1 MFIFD
6 YIKKLTHR
14 FGKNQIQKNCLS
26 LQDILRT
33 HTIPAYASAVDLFKL
48 HNFKAKE
55 VIAFSKT
62 FNKFAGGSSNRFVE
76 TILDALKNST
86 VILDALY
93 KKSEE
98 LYADQEA
105 TLGLTFEKIS
115 YLRLLGAISF
125 TNDFSRKLLNYIFIL
140 ETANADESFQLK
152 GSLSPAEIATLE
164 SGFINFSIAC
174 GILNTPFEE
183 IQSKLGDLPDAV
195 YSESVE
201 KTLQS
206 TLGPSKID
214 PLGFRNFT
222 VPFDISVKW
231 ANPFYWVGVVIADI
245 QVASYKA
252 AKEELSLIQ
261 LRKLNLEKIYA
272 KTPDPRLQVQIE
284 ALTNRVAA
292 LNYSIEK
299 LEEDSVY

>member
-1 MFIFD
+1 MFILD

-14 FGKNQIQKNCLS
+14 FGKNQIQKTCLS
-26 LQDILRT
+26 LEDILRT
-33 HTIPAYASAVDLFKL
+33 HTIPAYTSAVELFKT

-55 VIAFSKT
+55 VIAFSKI
-62 FNKFAGGSSNRFVE
+62 FNKFANGSSNRFIE
-76 TILDALKNST
+76 TILEALQNST
-86 VILDALY
+86 VILNSLY

-125 TNDFSRKLLNYIFIL
+125 TNDFSRKLLNYIYIL

-152 GSLSPAEIATLE
+152 GALSPAEIATLE
-164 SGFINFSIAC
+164 ASFTNFSIAC
-174 GILNTPFEE
+174 GILTTPFEE
-183 IQSKLGDLPDAV
+183 IHNKLSSLPDAI
-195 YSESVE
+195 YSESIE
-201 KTLQS
+201 KTLQA
-206 TLGPSKID
+206 TLGPSKLD
-214 PLGFRNFT
+214 PLGFRGFT
-222 VPFDISVKW
+222 IPFNISVKW
-231 ANPFYWVGVVIADI
+231 TNPMYWVGIVIADI

-252 AKEELSLIQ
+252 AKEELELIQ
-261 LRKLNLEKIYA
+261 LRKLNLEKIYD
-272 KTPDPRLQVQIE
+272 KKPDPRLQLQIE
-284 ALTNRVAA
+284 VITNRVSA

>member
-14 FGKNQIQKNCLS
+14 FGKNQVQKSCLS
-26 LQDILRT
+26 LTDILRT
-33 HTIPAYASAVDLFKL
+33 HTIPAYTSAVELFKT
-48 HNFKAKE
+48 HSFKAKE
-55 VIAFSKT
+55 VIAFGKT

-76 TILDALKNST
+76 TILDALTNSLA
-86 VILDALY
+86 ILDALY

-105 TLGLTFEKIS
+105 TIGLTFEKIS

-152 GSLSPAEIATLE
+152 GSLSPAEIEALE
-164 SGFINFSIAC
+164 AGFVNFSIAC
-174 GILNTPFEE
+174 DILNTPFGK
-183 IQSKLGDLPDAV
+183 IQDKLGELPDAI
-195 YSESVE
+195 YSEAIE
-201 KTLQS
+201 KTLQA

-222 VPFDISVKW
+222 IPIAVSVKW
-231 ANPFYWVGVVIADI
+231 VNPLYWVCVVIADL

-252 AKEELSLIQ
+252 AKEELELIQ
-261 LRKLNLEKIYA
+261 LRKLNLEKIYD
-272 KTPDPRLQVQIE
+272 KKPDPRLQIQIE
-284 ALTNRVAA
+284 ALESRVAA
-292 LNYSIEK
+292 LNYNIEK
-299 LEEDSVY
+299 QEEA